1 MQKSFDDV
9 WNDVQSAL
17 SELSSIR
24 TLVQKGKN
32 DIISIEKDHIKVKS
46 EKTKKIRK
54 IPRLQFERAW
64 NSLVAKGFY
73 ISKNHQPYVHSQI
86 ICAILSLLN
95 YVEARQNLLT
105 LYLKEEGDEK

>member
-1 MQKSFDDV
+1 MVIIGLRWCSFRIKLNSYVSSKS
-9 WNDVQSAL
+9 Q
-17 SELSSIR
+17 E
-24 TLVQKGKN
+24 

-54 IPRLQFERAW
+54 IPRLQFERVW

-95 YVEARQNLLT
+95 YVEARQNQR
-105 LYLKEEGDEK
+105 KRF